1 MSHSIQF
8 KQTINA
14 PLNDVWKI
22 LSDFNNVYTWA
33 PAVTHSGEL
42 NDKHNQ
48 VGAGRHCT
56 IKGFGSIEET
66 ITQWQDKNSYTYT
79 VTDLGP
85 LTGATSRWS
94 LRSESE
100 VSTTVNIEFNYRLK
114 FGVIGKLLHK
124 LMMRNKLEN
133 GIKDTLNALQKR
145 IESGKLVR
153 PLIDKQLLTSS
164 A

>member
-42 NDKHNQ
+42 NDKNNQ

-66 ITQWQDKNSYTYT
+66 ITQWQDKHSFTYT

-85 LTGATSRWS
+85 LTGAISSWNIQT
-94 LRSESE
+94 ETDA
-100 VSTTVNIEFNYRLK
+100 STTVNIQFNYRLK
-114 FGVIGKLLHK
+114 FGVFGRLLHK
-124 LMMRNKLEN
+124 LMMRKKLEN
-133 GIKDTLNALQKR
+133 GIKDTLSALQKR

-153 PLIDKQLLTSS
+153 PLIDKKLLVSS
-164 A
+164 V